1 MKRLILSIFVLI
13 ALAATSFAAGNGRAN
28 PRTMSFP
35 PLRFDIPKAE
45 RVVLECGLPV
55 YLLRD
60 PELPI
65 VNITAM
71 VRTGSVYEP
80 ASLSGLAALTGSVM
94 RSGGAGGLAPEQM
107 DDELEFMASSV
118 ESGIGADMGTVS
130 LTSLTKNFSRTL
142 RIFAD
147 VLLRPDFSA
156 KRVDIARKHLI
167 EGLRRQN
174 DDPKEI
180 ADREINRAIYAGHP
194 LGNVP
199 TLASANAI
207 TRQGMLD
214 FHRRFF
220 RVDNMILAV
229 SGDFDQ
235 AAMLRELNAVFGKT
249 AAHPATVLPEIPQPA
264 AVFAPEVIYGY
275 KDVNQ
280 SVIRMG
286 HLGVTKD
293 SPDIY
298 ALRILDYILGGSFTS
313 RLTLEIRTNQG
324 LAYNVDSR
332 FDIGRRFTGSFIA
345 ETETKAGTTVKAI
358 SLMKDIIAGMTKEPV
373 TDQELNA
380 AKEYIINS
388 FMFGFT
394 SPASIVTQR
403 ARLEFYGYAP
413 GYLENYRDNIS
424 RVTKADVLAAAR
436 RHLKPEAFKLV
447 VVGDAAKFDKPL
459 TVFGSVRELDL
470 KPELEQGK

>member
-1 MKRLILSIFVLI
+1 MKRLILSLVLLVT
-13 ALAATSFAAGNGRAN
+13 AWAAVAAADGGKAD

-35 PLRFDIPKAE
+35 ELRFEIPTAE
-45 RVVLECGLPV
+45 RAVLECGMPV

-60 PELPI
+60 TELPI
-65 VNITAM
+65 INITAL

-80 ASLSGLAALTGSVM
+80 ATKAGLAALTGSVM
-94 RSGGAGGLAPEQM
+94 RSGGAGGLSPEQM
-107 DDELEFMASSV
+107 DDELEFMASAV
-118 ESGIGADMGTVS
+118 ESGIGPDMGTVS

-142 RIFAD
+142 RIFGD
-147 VLLRPDFSA
+147 VLLHPDFSQ
-156 KRVDIARKHLI
+156 KRVDIAHKHLI

-180 ADREINRAIYAGHP
+180 AGRELNRAIYAGHP
-194 LGNVP
+194 LGAVP
-199 TLASANAI
+199 TFASANAI
-207 TRQGMLD
+207 TRQDMVD

-220 RVDNMILAV
+220 RPDAMILAI
-229 SGDFDQ
+229 SGDFDRG
-235 AAMLRELNAVFGKT
+235 ALLRELNAVFGKPAIAPP
-249 AAHPATVLPEIPQPA
+249 AALPDIPQPKA
-264 AVFAPEVIYGY
+264 EFRPEVIYG
-275 KDVNQ
+275 KKEVNQ
-280 SVIRMG
+280 TVIRMG

-298 ALRILDYILGGSFTS
+298 ALRIMDYILGGSFTS
-313 RLTLEIRTNQG
+313 RLTMEIRTNQG

-332 FDIGRRFTGSFIA
+332 FDVGRRFTGTFIA
-345 ETETKAGTTVKAI
+345 ETETKAGSTGKAV
-358 SLMKDIIAGMTKEPV
+358 SLMEEIIAGMTREPV
-373 TDQELNA
+373 SDQELKA

-413 GYLENYRDNIS
+413 GYLEGYRDNIA
-424 RVTKADVLAAAR
+424 RVTKEDVLAAAR
-436 RHLKPEAFKLV
+436 RHLRPEAFKLV

-459 TVFGSVRELDL
+459 TALGAVRELDL
-470 KPELEQGK
+470 RQQPEK